1 MLGFEHVKK
10 TEYNGIMFD
19 SDLEARCYRAFESAG
34 LTPRYN
40 TESFILQPK
49 ERLQIDVFDR
59 VGGKN
64 KNYQNKIGK
73 IMLPIS
79 YTPDFIIETPKVTVI
94 IEIKGRVKEKYEI
107 IKKLFISKLNSDNR
121 NNILYAVCYNTKHC
135 EEIIRIINERNQNCS

>member
-10 TEYNGIMFD
+10 TKYNGIMFD

-64 KNYQNKIGK
+64 KNYQNKIWK

-79 YTPDFIIETPKVTVI
+79 YTPDFIIETPKVTAI